1 MTSKEALNFLK
12 WYISEEDIR
21 KEIEDITVKERIGI
35 IQKDLERLECI
46 ENVLDNIANRLK
58 LEVKNIFTLET
69 EIFNRLE
76 VLEILKNK
84 RVNIN
89 KISKA
94 GKLENYNSICAI
106 GTDLTFEEYKAIKNW
121 LERKE

>member
-1 MTSKEALNFLK
+1 MESKDTSKEALNEICNECYIRGDCDRDAYGGCPNLK
-12 WYISEEDIR
+12 KVWN
-21 KEIEDITVKERIGI
+21 
-35 IQKDLERLECI
+35 DLEI
-46 ENVLDNIANRLK
+46 
-58 LEVKNIFTLET
+58 
-69 EIFNRLE
+69 
-76 VLEILKNK
+76 LEILKNK

-89 KISKA
+89 KIIKV